1 MPRGTYFINTTSI
14 NAVQNTDI
22 VLAQVNL
29 TFYNKNKLKQL
40 SEASQK
46 EYKYIVNSFIRWAG
60 ESTLLSAISIIT
72 LDDYSEYKLAEG
84 IKPVSMA
91 TILRHLRRFFNFC
104 ASRNYMQPLYI
115 EMPRVEQ
122 EIKEPYTT

>member
-1 MPRGTYFINTTSI
+1 MPRGIQLTTTPINTS
-14 NAVQNTDI
+14 
-22 VLAQVNL
+22 QVIADVTLSQASL
-29 TFYNKNKLKQL
+29 TFYNKNKIEQL

-46 EYKYIVNSFIRWAG
+46 EYEYIVNSFIHWAG
-60 ESTLLSAISIIT
+60 EDTLLSIISIII

-104 ASRNYMQPLYI
+104 ASRNYMQPLSI

-122 EIKEPYTT
+122 EIKEPYR

>member
-1 MPRGTYFINTTSI
+1 M
-14 NAVQNTDI
+14 
-22 VLAQVNL
+22 
-29 TFYNKNKLKQL
+29 
-40 SEASQK
+40 
-46 EYKYIVNSFIRWAG
+46 
-60 ESTLLSAISIIT
+60 LSAISIIT

-104 ASRNYMQPLYI
+104 TSRNYMQPLSI

-122 EIKEPYTT
+122 EIKEPYTTEEMKASLRRAASAKVPYSS

>member
-1 MPRGTYFINTTSI
+1 M
-14 NAVQNTDI
+14 
-22 VLAQVNL
+22 
-29 TFYNKNKLKQL
+29 
-40 SEASQK
+40 
-46 EYKYIVNSFIRWAG
+46 
-60 ESTLLSAISIIT
+60 LSAISIIT

-104 ASRNYMQPLYI
+104 TSRNYMQPLSI

-122 EIKEPYTT
+122 EIKEPYTTEEMKNLGLTDSQINSLKRISIYDELILNPDLSKIE